1 MKTITCIANYKDGDS
16 IQGFYLCVEKHLRHT
31 RSGDLFLDLQLRD
44 RTGSINGKIWDNVDK
59 LNEKFNAGDPVAV
72 SGNVDSFKERPQLIV
87 KKINRASVQYYG
99 RYGYD
104 PSLIVPASS
113 KNPNDMWKVITK
125 IIRSIKSNPL
135 RKLVSMIYRENKDI
149 LLVHPASVKMHHN
162 YRSGFIE
169 HVLSMAEI
177 ADQLA
182 VHYQLDRDLLIAGV
196 FLHDIG
202 KIIEISSDLEAEYT
216 DEGNFIGHIVISR
229 DIVRSA
235 AKKITNFPE
244 DVQIKLEHMG
254 LYAYTIEA
262 LDWFVG
268 NSPGTYE
275 ILEGLEQLRFLEH
288 GWKIATV
295 PVAPPEHALSGI
307 DTAAD
312 LALAEEAIAKL
323 GDPYPA

>member
-1 MKTITCIANYKDGDS
+1 MKTITCIENFKDGDL

-44 RTGSINGKIWDNVDK
+44 RTGSINGKIWDNVEK

-113 KNPNDMWKVITK
+113 KNPNDMWKAITK
-125 IIRSIKSNPL
+125 IIRSIKSTPL
-135 RKLVSMIYRENKDI
+135 QKLVSMIYHENKEI
-149 LLVHPASVKMHHN
+149 LLVHPASVKMNHN

-177 ADQLA
+177 ADQLV
-182 VHYQLDRDLLIAGV
+182 VHYQLNRDLLIAGV
-196 FLHDIG
+196 FLHNIG

-216 DEGNFIGHIVISR
+216 DEGNFIGHIVIGR
-229 DIVRSA
+229 DMIRA
-235 AKKITNFPE
+235 AVKKITNFPE
-244 DVQIKLEHMG
+244 DIQLKLEHMILSHQG
-254 LYAYTIEA
+254 KYEWQSPKKPKIREA
-262 LDWFVG
+262 LLLHLIDNMDAKMNLFV
-268 NSPGTYE
+268 
-275 ILEGLEQLRFLEH
+275 
-288 GWKIATV
+288 
-295 PVAPPEHALSGI
+295 
-307 DTAAD
+307 
-312 LALAEEAIAKL
+312 LALEESAEE
-323 GDPYPA
+323 GDWTDRHNYFRIPLYKGDNETK

>member
-1 MKTITCIANYKDGDS
+1 MKTITCIANFKDGDS

-113 KNPNDMWKVITK
+113 KNPNDMWKAITK

-135 RKLVSMIYRENKDI
+135 RKLVSMIYRENKEI

-177 ADQLA
+177 ANQLA

-216 DEGNFIGHIVISR
+216 DEGNFIGHIVIGR
-229 DIVRSA
+229 DIVRST
-235 AKKITNFPE
+235 AKNITKFPE
-244 DVQIKLEHMG
+244 DVQIKLEHMILSHQG
-254 LYAYTIEA
+254 KYEWKSPKNLKYA
-262 LDWFVG
+262 
-268 NSPGTYE
+268 
-275 ILEGLEQLRFLEH
+275 
-288 GWKIATV
+288 K
-295 PVAPPEHALSGI
+295 
-307 DTAAD
+307 
-312 LALAEEAIAKL
+312 
-323 GDPYPA
+323 PYCCT

>member
-31 RSGDLFLDLQLRD
+31 RSGDLFLDLKLRD

-113 KNPNDMWKVITK
+113 KNPNDMWKAITK

-135 RKLVSMIYRENKDI
+135 RKLVSMIYRENKEI

-169 HVLSMAEI
+169 QVHSMAEI

-182 VHYQLDRDLLIAGV
+182 VHYQMDRDLLIAGV
-196 FLHDIG
+196 FLHNIG

-216 DEGNFIGHIVISR
+216 DEGNFIGHIVIGR
-229 DIVRSA
+229 DMIRA
-235 AKKITNFPE
+235 AVKNITNFP
-244 DVQIKLEHMG
+244 DDIQLKLEHMILSHQG
-254 LYAYTIEA
+254 KYEWQSPKKPKIREA
-262 LDWFVG
+262 LLLHLIDNMDAKMNLFV
-268 NSPGTYE
+268 
-275 ILEGLEQLRFLEH
+275 
-288 GWKIATV
+288 
-295 PVAPPEHALSGI
+295 
-307 DTAAD
+307 
-312 LALAEEAIAKL
+312 LALEESAEE
-323 GDPYPA
+323 GDWTDRHNYFRIPLYKGDNETK

>member
-1 MKTITCIANYKDGDS
+1 MKTITCIENFNDGDL

-31 RSGDLFLDLQLRD
+31 LSGDLFLDLRLRD
-44 RTGSINGKIWDNVDK
+44 RTGSINGKIWNNVEK

-113 KNPNDMWKVITK
+113 KNPNDMWRVITK

-244 DVQIKLEHMG
+244 DVQIKLEHMILSHQG
-254 LYAYTIEA
+254 KYEWQSPKKPKIREA
-262 LDWFVG
+262 LLLHLIDNMDAKMNLFV
-268 NSPGTYE
+268 
-275 ILEGLEQLRFLEH
+275 
-288 GWKIATV
+288 
-295 PVAPPEHALSGI
+295 
-307 DTAAD
+307 
-312 LALAEEAIAKL
+312 LALEESAED
-323 GDPYPA
+323 GDWTDRHNYFRIPLYKGDNETK

>member
-1 MKTITCIANYKDGDS
+1 MKTITCIANYKEGDS

-104 PSLIVPASS
+104 PSLIVPSS
-113 KNPNDMWKVITK
+113 SENPKDMWKAITK
-125 IIRSIKSNPL
+125 IISSIKSNPL
-135 RKLVSMIYRENKDI
+135 RKLVSMIYRENKEI

-177 ADQLA
+177 ANQLA
-182 VHYQLDRDLLIAGV
+182 VHYQLDCDLLIAGV

-216 DEGNFIGHIVISR
+216 DEGNFIGHIVICR

-235 AKKITNFPE
+235 AKNITNFPE
-244 DVQIKLEHMG
+244 DIQIKLEHMILSHQG
-254 LYAYTIEA
+254 KYESQSLKKPIIREA
-262 LDWFVG
+262 L
-268 NSPGTYE
+268 
-275 ILEGLEQLRFLEH
+275 LLHL
-288 GWKIATV
+288 
-295 PVAPPEHALSGI
+295 I
-307 DTAAD
+307 DNMDAKMNLFA
-312 LALAEEAIAKL
+312 LALEESAEG
-323 GDPYPA
+323 GDWTDQHNYFRIPLYKGDNETK

>member
-1 MKTITCIANYKDGDS
+1 MKAITCIANFKDGDS

-59 LNEKFNAGDPVAV
+59 LNEKFKAGDPVAV
-72 SGNVDSFKERPQLIV
+72 SGNVDSFKERSQLIV

-113 KNPNDMWKVITK
+113 RNPNDMWKAITK

-135 RKLVSMIYRENKDI
+135 RKLVSMIYRENKEI

-177 ADQLA
+177 ANQLA

-196 FLHDIG
+196 FLHKIG
-202 KIIEISSDLEAEYT
+202 KIIEISSDLESKYT
-216 DEGNFIGHIVISR
+216 DEGNFIGHIVIGR
-229 DIVRSA
+229 YIVRSA
-235 AKKITNFPE
+235 AKKYHKF
-244 DVQIKLEHMG
+244 
-254 LYAYTIEA
+254 
-262 LDWFVG
+262 
-268 NSPGTYE
+268 S
-275 ILEGLEQLRFLEH
+275 
-288 GWKIATV
+288 
-295 PVAPPEHALSGI
+295 
-307 DTAAD
+307 
-312 LALAEEAIAKL
+312 
-323 GDPYPA
+323 

>member
-1 MKTITCIANYKDGDS
+1 MKTITCITNFRDGDS

-44 RTGSINGKIWDNVDK
+44 KTGSINGKIWDNVDK
-59 LNEKFNAGDPVAV
+59 LNEKFNVGDPVAV

-113 KNPNDMWKVITK
+113 RNPNDMWKAITK

-135 RKLVSMIYRENKDI
+135 RKLVSMIYRENKEI

-177 ADQLA
+177 ANQLA

-196 FLHDIG
+196 FLHKIG
-202 KIIEISSDLEAEYT
+202 KIIEISSDLESKYT
-216 DEGNFIGHIVISR
+216 DEGNFIGHIVIGR

-235 AKKITNFPE
+235 AKNITNFPE
-244 DVQIKLEHMG
+244 DVQIKLDHMILSHQG
-254 LYAYTIEA
+254 KYEWKSPKKPKIREA
-262 LDWFVG
+262 L
-268 NSPGTYE
+268 
-275 ILEGLEQLRFLEH
+275 LLHL
-288 GWKIATV
+288 
-295 PVAPPEHALSGI
+295 I
-307 DTAAD
+307 DNMDAKMNLFS
-312 LALAEEAIAKL
+312 LALEESAED
-323 GDPYPA
+323 GDWTDWHNYFRIPLYKVDNEIK

>member
-1 MKTITCIANYKDGDS
+1 MKTITCIENFKDGDL

-44 RTGSINGKIWDNVDK
+44 RTGSINGKICDYVDK
-59 LNEKFNAGDPVAV
+59 LNDIFNAGVPVAV

-216 DEGNFIGHIVISR
+216 DEGNFIGHIVIGR

-244 DVQIKLEHMG
+244 DVQIKLEHMILSHQG
-254 LYAYTIEA
+254 KYEWQSPKKPKIREA
-262 LDWFVG
+262 LLLHLIDNMDAKMNLFV
-268 NSPGTYE
+268 
-275 ILEGLEQLRFLEH
+275 
-288 GWKIATV
+288 
-295 PVAPPEHALSGI
+295 
-307 DTAAD
+307 
-312 LALAEEAIAKL
+312 LALEESAEE
-323 GDPYPA
+323 GDWTDRHNYFRIPLYKGDNETK

>member
-1 MKTITCIANYKDGDS
+1 MKTITCIANYKEGDS

-104 PSLIVPASS
+104 PSLIVPSS
-113 KNPNDMWKVITK
+113 SENPKDMWKAITK
-125 IIRSIKSNPL
+125 IISSIKSNPL
-135 RKLVSMIYRENKDI
+135 RKLVSMIYRENKEI

-177 ADQLA
+177 ANQLA

-216 DEGNFIGHIVISR
+216 DKGNFIGHIVIGR
-229 DIVRSA
+229 DILRSA

-244 DVQIKLEHMG
+244 DIQIKLEHMILSHQG
-254 LYAYTIEA
+254 KYESQSLKKPIIREA
-262 LDWFVG
+262 L
-268 NSPGTYE
+268 
-275 ILEGLEQLRFLEH
+275 LLHL
-288 GWKIATV
+288 
-295 PVAPPEHALSGI
+295 I
-307 DTAAD
+307 DNMDAKMNLFA
-312 LALAEEAIAKL
+312 LALEESAEG
-323 GDPYPA
+323 GDWTDQHNYFRIPLYKGDNETK

>member
-1 MKTITCIANYKDGDS
+1 MKTITCIANYKEGDS

-104 PSLIVPASS
+104 PSLIVPSSS
-113 KNPNDMWKVITK
+113 KNPNDMWKAITK
-125 IIRSIKSNPL
+125 IISSIKSNPL
-135 RKLVSMIYRENKDI
+135 RKLVSMIYRENKEI

-177 ADQLA
+177 ANQLA
-182 VHYQLDRDLLIAGV
+182 VHYQLDCDLLIAGV

-216 DEGNFIGHIVISR
+216 DEGNFIGHIVIGR
-229 DIVRSA
+229 DILRSA

-244 DVQIKLEHMG
+244 DIQIKLEHMILSHQG
-254 LYAYTIEA
+254 KYESQSLKKPIIREA
-262 LDWFVG
+262 L
-268 NSPGTYE
+268 
-275 ILEGLEQLRFLEH
+275 LLHL
-288 GWKIATV
+288 
-295 PVAPPEHALSGI
+295 I
-307 DTAAD
+307 DNMDAKMNLFA
-312 LALAEEAIAKL
+312 LALEESAEG
-323 GDPYPA
+323 GDWTDQHNHFRIPLYKGDNETK

>member
-1 MKTITCIANYKDGDS
+1 MKTITCIANYKEGDS

-104 PSLIVPASS
+104 PSLIVPSS
-113 KNPNDMWKVITK
+113 SENPKDMWKAITK
-125 IIRSIKSNPL
+125 IISSIKSNPL
-135 RKLVSMIYRENKDI
+135 RKLVSMIYRENKEI

-177 ADQLA
+177 ANQLA
-182 VHYQLDRDLLIAGV
+182 VHYQLDCDLLIAGV

-216 DEGNFIGHIVISR
+216 DEGNFIGLIVIGR
-229 DIVRSA
+229 DILRSA

-244 DVQIKLEHMG
+244 DIQIKLEHMILSHQG
-254 LYAYTIEA
+254 KYESQSLKKPIIREA
-262 LDWFVG
+262 L
-268 NSPGTYE
+268 
-275 ILEGLEQLRFLEH
+275 LLHL
-288 GWKIATV
+288 
-295 PVAPPEHALSGI
+295 I
-307 DTAAD
+307 DNMDAKMNLFS
-312 LALAEEAIAKL
+312 LALEESAEG
-323 GDPYPA
+323 GDWTDQHNYFRIPLYKGDNETK

>member
-1 MKTITCIANYKDGDS
+1 MKTITCITNFRDGDS

-44 RTGSINGKIWDNVDK
+44 KTGSINGKIWDNVDK
-59 LNEKFNAGDPVAV
+59 LNEKFNVGDPVAV

-113 KNPNDMWKVITK
+113 RNPNDMWKAITK

-135 RKLVSMIYRENKDI
+135 RKLVSMIYRENKEI

-177 ADQLA
+177 ANQLA

-196 FLHDIG
+196 FLHKIG
-202 KIIEISSDLEAEYT
+202 KIIEISSDLESKYT
-216 DEGNFIGHIVISR
+216 DEGNFIGHIVIGR

-235 AKKITNFPE
+235 AKNITNFPE
-244 DVQIKLEHMG
+244 DVQIKLDHMILSHQG
-254 LYAYTIEA
+254 KYEWKSPKKPKIREA
-262 LDWFVG
+262 L
-268 NSPGTYE
+268 
-275 ILEGLEQLRFLEH
+275 LLHL
-288 GWKIATV
+288 
-295 PVAPPEHALSGI
+295 I
-307 DTAAD
+307 DNMDAKMNLFA
-312 LALAEEAIAKL
+312 LALEESAEG
-323 GDPYPA
+323 GDWTDQHNYFRIPLYKGDNETK

>member
-1 MKTITCIANYKDGDS
+1 MKTITCIENFKDGDL

-72 SGNVDSFKERPQLIV
+72 SGNVDSFKERPHLIV

-113 KNPNDMWKVITK
+113 KNPNDMWKDITK

-216 DEGNFIGHIVISR
+216 DEGNFIGHIVIGR

-235 AKKITNFPE
+235 AKNITNFPE
-244 DVQIKLEHMG
+244 DVQIKLDHMILSHQG
-254 LYAYTIEA
+254 KYEWKSPKKPKIREA
-262 LDWFVG
+262 L
-268 NSPGTYE
+268 
-275 ILEGLEQLRFLEH
+275 LLHL
-288 GWKIATV
+288 
-295 PVAPPEHALSGI
+295 I
-307 DTAAD
+307 DNMDAKMNLFG
-312 LALAEEAIAKL
+312 LALEESAED
-323 GDPYPA
+323 GDWTDWHNYFRIPLYKGDNETK

>member
-1 MKTITCIANYKDGDS
+1 MKTITCITNFRDGDS
-16 IQGFYLCVEKHLRHT
+16 IQCFYLCVEKHLRHT

-44 RTGSINGKIWDNVDK
+44 KTGSINGKIWDNVDK
-59 LNEKFNAGDPVAV
+59 LNEKFNVGDPVAV

-113 KNPNDMWKVITK
+113 KNPNDMWKAITK
-125 IIRSIKSNPL
+125 IIRSIKPNPL
-135 RKLVSMIYRENKDI
+135 RKLVSMIYRENKEI
-149 LLVHPASVKMHHN
+149 LLVHPASIKMHHN

-169 HVLSMAEI
+169 HVHSMAEI

-216 DEGNFIGHIVISR
+216 DEGNFIGHIVIGR
-229 DIVRSA
+229 DMIRA
-235 AKKITNFPE
+235 AVKKITKFPN
-244 DVQIKLEHMG
+244 DIQLKLEHMILSHQG
-254 LYAYTIEA
+254 QYEWQSPKKPKIREA
-262 LDWFVG
+262 LLLHLIDNMDAKMNLFVMALEESAGKGDWTDRHNYFRI
-268 NSPGTYE
+268 PLY
-275 ILEGLEQLRFLEH
+275 
-288 GWKIATV
+288 K
-295 PVAPPEHALSGI
+295 
-307 DTAAD
+307 
-312 LALAEEAIAKL
+312 
-323 GDPYPA
+323 GDNETK

>member
-1 MKTITCIANYKDGDS
+1 
-16 IQGFYLCVEKHLRHT
+16 
-31 RSGDLFLDLQLRD
+31 
-44 RTGSINGKIWDNVDK
+44 
-59 LNEKFNAGDPVAV
+59 
-72 SGNVDSFKERPQLIV
+72 VDSFKERPQLIV

-113 KNPNDMWKVITK
+113 KNPNDMWKAITK

-135 RKLVSMIYRENKDI
+135 RKLVSMIYRENKEI

-177 ADQLA
+177 ANQLA

-216 DEGNFIGHIVISR
+216 DEGNFIGHIVIGR
-229 DIVRSA
+229 DIVRST
-235 AKKITNFPE
+235 AKNITKFPE
-244 DVQIKLEHMG
+244 DVQIKLEHMILSHQG
-254 LYAYTIEA
+254 KYEWKSPKKPKIREA
-262 LDWFVG
+262 L
-268 NSPGTYE
+268 
-275 ILEGLEQLRFLEH
+275 LLHL
-288 GWKIATV
+288 
-295 PVAPPEHALSGI
+295 I
-307 DTAAD
+307 DNMDAKMNLFA
-312 LALAEEAIAKL
+312 LALEESAED
-323 GDPYPA
+323 GDWTDRHNYFRIPLYKGDNETK

>member
-1 MKTITCIANYKDGDS
+1 MKTITCIANYKEGDS

-104 PSLIVPASS
+104 PSLIVPSS
-113 KNPNDMWKVITK
+113 SENPKDMWKAITK
-125 IIRSIKSNPL
+125 IISSIKSNPL
-135 RKLVSMIYRENKDI
+135 RKLVSMIYRENKEI

-162 YRSGFIE
+162 DRSGFIE

-177 ADQLA
+177 ANQLA
-182 VHYQLDRDLLIAGV
+182 VHYQLDCDLLIAGV

-216 DEGNFIGHIVISR
+216 DEGNFIGHIVIGR
-229 DIVRSA
+229 DILRSA
-235 AKKITNFPE
+235 AKKITNFPK
-244 DVQIKLEHMG
+244 DIQIKLEHMILSHQG
-254 LYAYTIEA
+254 KYESQSLKKPIIREA
-262 LDWFVG
+262 L
-268 NSPGTYE
+268 
-275 ILEGLEQLRFLEH
+275 LLHL
-288 GWKIATV
+288 
-295 PVAPPEHALSGI
+295 I
-307 DTAAD
+307 DNMDAKMNLFA
-312 LALAEEAIAKL
+312 LALEESAEG
-323 GDPYPA
+323 GDWTDQHNYFRIPLYKGDNETK

>member
-1 MKTITCIANYKDGDS
+1 MKTITCIANFKDGDS

-44 RTGSINGKIWDNVDK
+44 KTGSINGKIWDNVDK

-113 KNPNDMWKVITK
+113 KNPNDMWKAITR

-135 RKLVSMIYRENKDI
+135 RKLVSMIYRENKEI
-149 LLVHPASVKMHHN
+149 LLVHPASIKMHYN

-169 HVLSMAEI
+169 HVHSMAEI

-182 VHYQLDRDLLIAGV
+182 MHYQLDRDLLIAGV

-216 DEGNFIGHIVISR
+216 NEGNFIGHIVIGR
-229 DIVRSA
+229 DMIRA
-235 AKKITNFPE
+235 AVKKITNFPK
-244 DVQIKLEHMG
+244 DIQLKLEHMILSHQG
-254 LYAYTIEA
+254 KYEWQSPKKPKIREA
-262 LDWFVG
+262 LLLHLIDNMDAKMNLFVIALEESAEKGDWTDRHNYFRI
-268 NSPGTYE
+268 PLY
-275 ILEGLEQLRFLEH
+275 
-288 GWKIATV
+288 K
-295 PVAPPEHALSGI
+295 
-307 DTAAD
+307 
-312 LALAEEAIAKL
+312 
-323 GDPYPA
+323 GDNESK

>member
-1 MKTITCIANYKDGDS
+1 MKTITCIANFKDGDS

-44 RTGSINGKIWDNVDK
+44 KTGSINGKIWDNVDK

-113 KNPNDMWKVITK
+113 KNPNDMWKAITK

-135 RKLVSMIYRENKDI
+135 RKLVSMIYRENKEI

-177 ADQLA
+177 ANQLA
-182 VHYQLDRDLLIAGV
+182 VHYQLDCDLLISGV
-196 FLHDIG
+196 FLDDIG

-216 DEGNFIGHIVISR
+216 NEGNFIGHIVIGR
-229 DIVRSA
+229 DMIRA
-235 AKKITNFPE
+235 AVKKITNFPK
-244 DVQIKLEHMG
+244 DIQLKLEHMILSHQG
-254 LYAYTIEA
+254 KYEWQSPKKPKIREA
-262 LDWFVG
+262 LLLHLIDNMDAKMNLFVMALEESAKKGDWTDRHNYFRI
-268 NSPGTYE
+268 PLY
-275 ILEGLEQLRFLEH
+275 
-288 GWKIATV
+288 K
-295 PVAPPEHALSGI
+295 
-307 DTAAD
+307 
-312 LALAEEAIAKL
+312 
-323 GDPYPA
+323 GDNENK

>member
-1 MKTITCIANYKDGDS
+1 MKTITCIENFKDGDL

-113 KNPNDMWKVITK
+113 KNPNDMWKAITK
-125 IIRSIKSNPL
+125 IIRSIKSTPL
-135 RKLVSMIYRENKDI
+135 QKLVSMIYHENKEI
-149 LLVHPASVKMHHN
+149 LLVHPASVKMNHN

-177 ADQLA
+177 ADQLV
-182 VHYQLDRDLLIAGV
+182 VHYQLNRDLLIAGV

-216 DEGNFIGHIVISR
+216 DKGNFIGHIVIGR
-229 DIVRSA
+229 DIIRSA

-244 DVQIKLEHMG
+244 DIQLKLEHMILSHQG
-254 LYAYTIEA
+254 EYELQSPKKPKIREA
-262 LDWFVG
+262 LLLHLINNMDAKMNLF
-268 NSPGTYE
+268 
-275 ILEGLEQLRFLEH
+275 
-288 GWKIATV
+288 A
-295 PVAPPEHALSGI
+295 
-307 DTAAD
+307 
-312 LALAEEAIAKL
+312 LALEESAEG
-323 GDPYPA
+323 GDWTDRHNYFRIPLYKGDNETK

>member
-1 MKTITCIANYKDGDS
+1 MKTITCIANFKDGDS

-31 RSGDLFLDLQLRD
+31 RSRDLFLDLQLRD

-216 DEGNFIGHIVISR
+216 DQGNFIGHIVIGR

-244 DVQIKLEHMG
+244 DVQIKLEHMILSHQG
-254 LYAYTIEA
+254 KYEWQSPKKPKIREA
-262 LDWFVG
+262 L
-268 NSPGTYE
+268 
-275 ILEGLEQLRFLEH
+275 LLHL
-288 GWKIATV
+288 
-295 PVAPPEHALSGI
+295 I
-307 DTAAD
+307 DNMDAKMNLFA
-312 LALAEEAIAKL
+312 LALEESAED
-323 GDPYPA
+323 GDWTDRHNYFRIPLYKGDNETK

>member
-1 MKTITCIANYKDGDS
+1 MKTITCITNFRDGDS

-44 RTGSINGKIWDNVDK
+44 KTGSINGKIWDNVDK
-59 LNEKFNAGDPVAV
+59 LNEKFNVGDPVAV

-113 KNPNDMWKVITK
+113 KNPNDMWKAITK

-135 RKLVSMIYRENKDI
+135 RKLVSMIYRENKEI
-149 LLVHPASVKMHHN
+149 LLVHPASIKMHHN

-169 HVLSMAEI
+169 HVHSMAEI

-216 DEGNFIGHIVISR
+216 DEGNFIGHIVIGR
-229 DIVRSA
+229 DMIRA
-235 AKKITNFPE
+235 AVKKITKFPN
-244 DVQIKLEHMG
+244 DIQLKLEHMILSHQG
-254 LYAYTIEA
+254 QYEWQSPKKPAFSEA
-262 LDWFVG
+262 LFVHLIDLLDSQM
-268 NSPGTYE
+268 NIMDQAISNDQD
-275 ILEGLEQLRFLEH
+275 LEDFTSKYNYY
-288 GWKIATV
+288 KI
-295 PVAPPEHALSGI
+295 PLLKRPN
-307 DTAAD
+307 AA
-312 LALAEEAIAKL
+312 E
-323 GDPYPA
+323 

>member
-1 MKTITCIANYKDGDS
+1 MKTITCIANYKEGDS

-59 LNEKFNAGDPVAV
+59 LNKKFNAGDPVAV

-104 PSLIVPASS
+104 PSLIVPSSS

-125 IIRSIKSNPL
+125 IISSIKSNPL
-135 RKLVSMIYRENKDI
+135 RKLVSMIYRENKEI

-177 ADQLA
+177 ANQLA
-182 VHYQLDRDLLIAGV
+182 VHYQLDCDLLIAGV

-216 DEGNFIGHIVISR
+216 DEGNFIGHIVIGR
-229 DIVRSA
+229 DILRSA

-244 DVQIKLEHMG
+244 DIQIKLEHMILSHQG
-254 LYAYTIEA
+254 KYESQSLKKPIIREA
-262 LDWFVG
+262 L
-268 NSPGTYE
+268 
-275 ILEGLEQLRFLEH
+275 LLHL
-288 GWKIATV
+288 
-295 PVAPPEHALSGI
+295 I
-307 DTAAD
+307 DNMDAKMNLFA
-312 LALAEEAIAKL
+312 LALEESAEGGNWTDQHNYFRIPLYK
-323 GDPYPA
+323 GDNETK

>member
-1 MKTITCIANYKDGDS
+1 MKTITCIANFKDGDS

-31 RSGDLFLDLQLRD
+31 RSGDLFLDLRLRD
-44 RTGSINGKIWDNVDK
+44 RTGSIKGKIWDNVDK

-72 SGNVDSFKERPQLIV
+72 SGNVDSFKERPQLVV

-113 KNPNDMWKVITK
+113 KNPNEMWKAITK

-135 RKLVSMIYRENKDI
+135 RKLVSMIYRENKEI

-177 ADQLA
+177 ANQLA
-182 VHYQLDRDLLIAGV
+182 VHYQLDRDLLISGV
-196 FLHDIG
+196 FLHNIG
-202 KIIEISSDLEAEYT
+202 KIIEISSDLEAKYT

-235 AKKITNFPE
+235 AKNITNFPK
-244 DVQIKLEHMG
+244 DVQIKLDHMILSHQG
-254 LYAYTIEA
+254 KYEWKSPKKPKIREA
-262 LDWFVG
+262 LLLHLINNMDAKMNLF
-268 NSPGTYE
+268 
-275 ILEGLEQLRFLEH
+275 
-288 GWKIATV
+288 A
-295 PVAPPEHALSGI
+295 
-307 DTAAD
+307 
-312 LALAEEAIAKL
+312 LALEESAED
-323 GDPYPA
+323 GDWTDRHNYFRIPLYKGDNENK

>member
-1 MKTITCIANYKDGDS
+1 MKTITCIANYKEGDS

-104 PSLIVPASS
+104 PSLIVPSS
-113 KNPNDMWKVITK
+113 SENPKDMWKAITK
-125 IIRSIKSNPL
+125 IISSIKSNPL
-135 RKLVSMIYRENKDI
+135 RKLVSMIYRENKEI

-177 ADQLA
+177 ANQLA
-182 VHYQLDRDLLIAGV
+182 VHYQLDCDLLIAGV

-216 DEGNFIGHIVISR
+216 DEGNFIGHIVIGR
-229 DIVRSA
+229 DILRSA

-244 DVQIKLEHMG
+244 DIQIKLEHMILSHQG
-254 LYAYTIEA
+254 KYESQSLKKPIIREA
-262 LDWFVG
+262 L
-268 NSPGTYE
+268 
-275 ILEGLEQLRFLEH
+275 LLHL
-288 GWKIATV
+288 
-295 PVAPPEHALSGI
+295 I
-307 DTAAD
+307 DNMDAKMNLFA
-312 LALAEEAIAKL
+312 LALEESAEG
-323 GDPYPA
+323 GDWTDQHNYFRIPLYKGDNETK

>member
-1 MKTITCIANYKDGDS
+1 MKTITCIANYKEGDS

-104 PSLIVPASS
+104 PSLIVPSS
-113 KNPNDMWKVITK
+113 SENPKDMWKAITK
-125 IIRSIKSNPL
+125 IISSIKSNPL
-135 RKLVSMIYRENKDI
+135 RKLVSMIYRENKEI

-177 ADQLA
+177 ANQLA
-182 VHYQLDRDLLIAGV
+182 VHYQLDCDLLIAGV

-216 DEGNFIGHIVISR
+216 DEGNFIGHIVIGR
-229 DIVRSA
+229 DILRSA

-244 DVQIKLEHMG
+244 DIQIKLEHMILSHQG
-254 LYAYTIEA
+254 KYESQSLKKPIIREA
-262 LDWFVG
+262 L
-268 NSPGTYE
+268 
-275 ILEGLEQLRFLEH
+275 LLHL
-288 GWKIATV
+288 
-295 PVAPPEHALSGI
+295 I
-307 DTAAD
+307 DNMDAKMNLFS
-312 LALAEEAIAKL
+312 LALEESAEG
-323 GDPYPA
+323 GDWTDQHNYFRIPLYKGDNETK

>member
-1 MKTITCIANYKDGDS
+1 MKPIVPISKYKEGDS

-113 KNPNDMWKVITK
+113 KNPNDMWKAITK

-135 RKLVSMIYRENKDI
+135 RKLVSMIYRENKEI

-216 DEGNFIGHIVISR
+216 DEGNFIGHIVIGR

-235 AKKITNFPE
+235 AKKITKFPE
-244 DVQIKLEHMG
+244 DVQIKLEHMILSNQG
-254 LYAYTIEA
+254 KYEWQSPKKPKIREA
-262 LDWFVG
+262 LLLHLIDNMDAKMNLFV
-268 NSPGTYE
+268 
-275 ILEGLEQLRFLEH
+275 
-288 GWKIATV
+288 
-295 PVAPPEHALSGI
+295 
-307 DTAAD
+307 
-312 LALAEEAIAKL
+312 LALEESAEE
-323 GDPYPA
+323 GDWTDRHNYFRIPLYKGDNETK

>member
-1 MKTITCIANYKDGDS
+1 MKTITCIANYKEGDS
-16 IQGFYLCVEKHLRHT
+16 IQGFYLCVAKHLRHT

-104 PSLIVPASS
+104 PSLIVPSSS
-113 KNPNDMWKVITK
+113 KNPKDMWKAITK
-125 IIRSIKSNPL
+125 IISSIKSNPL
-135 RKLVSMIYRENKDI
+135 RKLVSMIYRENKEI

-177 ADQLA
+177 ANQLA
-182 VHYQLDRDLLIAGV
+182 VHYQLDCHLLIAGV

-216 DEGNFIGHIVISR
+216 DEGNFIGHIVIGR
-229 DIVRSA
+229 DILRSA
-235 AKKITNFPE
+235 AKKIANFPE
-244 DVQIKLEHMG
+244 DIQIKLEHMILSHQG
-254 LYAYTIEA
+254 KYESQSLKKPIIREA
-262 LDWFVG
+262 L
-268 NSPGTYE
+268 
-275 ILEGLEQLRFLEH
+275 LLHL
-288 GWKIATV
+288 
-295 PVAPPEHALSGI
+295 I
-307 DTAAD
+307 DNMDAKMNLFA
-312 LALAEEAIAKL
+312 LALEESAEG
-323 GDPYPA
+323 GDWTDQHNYFRLPLYKGDNETK

>member
-1 MKTITCIANYKDGDS
+1 MKTITCIANYKEGDS

-104 PSLIVPASS
+104 PSLIVPSS
-113 KNPNDMWKVITK
+113 SENPKDMWKAITK
-125 IIRSIKSNPL
+125 IISSIKSNPL
-135 RKLVSMIYRENKDI
+135 RKLVSMIYRENKEI

-169 HVLSMAEI
+169 HVLSMAKI
-177 ADQLA
+177 ANQLA
-182 VHYQLDRDLLIAGV
+182 VHYQLDCALLIAGV

-216 DEGNFIGHIVISR
+216 DKGNFIGHIVIGR
-229 DIVRSA
+229 DILRSA

-244 DVQIKLEHMG
+244 DIQIKLEHMILSHQG
-254 LYAYTIEA
+254 KYESQSLKKPIIREA
-262 LDWFVG
+262 L
-268 NSPGTYE
+268 
-275 ILEGLEQLRFLEH
+275 LLHL
-288 GWKIATV
+288 
-295 PVAPPEHALSGI
+295 I
-307 DTAAD
+307 DNMDAKMNLFA
-312 LALAEEAIAKL
+312 LALEESAEG
-323 GDPYPA
+323 GDWTDQHNYFRIPLYKGDNETK

>member
-59 LNEKFNAGDPVAV
+59 LNKKFNAGDPVAV

-113 KNPNDMWKVITK
+113 KNPNDMWKAITK
-125 IIRSIKSNPL
+125 IIRSIKSTPL
-135 RKLVSMIYRENKDI
+135 QKLVSMIYHENKEI
-149 LLVHPASVKMHHN
+149 LLVHPASVKMNHN

-177 ADQLA
+177 ADQLV
-182 VHYQLDRDLLIAGV
+182 VHYQLNRDLLIAGV
-196 FLHDIG
+196 FLHNIG
-202 KIIEISSDLEAEYT
+202 KIIEISPDLEAEYT
-216 DEGNFIGHIVISR
+216 DKGNFIGHIVIGR
-229 DIVRSA
+229 DIIRSA

-244 DVQIKLEHMG
+244 DIQLKLEHMILSHQG
-254 LYAYTIEA
+254 EYELQSPKKPKIREA
-262 LDWFVG
+262 LLLHLINNMDAKMNLF
-268 NSPGTYE
+268 
-275 ILEGLEQLRFLEH
+275 
-288 GWKIATV
+288 A
-295 PVAPPEHALSGI
+295 
-307 DTAAD
+307 
-312 LALAEEAIAKL
+312 LALEESAED
-323 GDPYPA
+323 GDWTDRHNYFRIPLYKGDNETK

>member
-1 MKTITCIANYKDGDS
+1 MKTITCIANYKNGDS

-104 PSLIVPASS
+104 PSLIVPSS
-113 KNPNDMWKVITK
+113 SENPKDMWKAITK

-244 DVQIKLEHMG
+244 DVQIKLEHMILSHRG
-254 LYAYTIEA
+254 KYEWQSPKKPKIREA
-262 LDWFVG
+262 L
-268 NSPGTYE
+268 
-275 ILEGLEQLRFLEH
+275 L
-288 GWKIATV
+288 
-295 PVAPPEHALSGI
+295 LSLI
-307 DTAAD
+307 H
-312 LALAEEAIAKL
+312 I
-323 GDPYPA
+323 

>member
-1 MKTITCIANYKDGDS
+1 MKTITCIANFKDGDS

-72 SGNVDSFKERPQLIV
+72 SGNVDSFKERPQLVV

-113 KNPNDMWKVITK
+113 KNPNEMWKAITK

-135 RKLVSMIYRENKDI
+135 RKLVSMIYRENKEI

-177 ADQLA
+177 ANQLA
-182 VHYQLDRDLLIAGV
+182 VHYQLDRDLLISGV
-196 FLHDIG
+196 FLHNIG

-235 AKKITNFPE
+235 AKNITNFPK
-244 DVQIKLEHMG
+244 DVQIKLDHMILSHQG
-254 LYAYTIEA
+254 KYEWKSPKKPKIREA
-262 LDWFVG
+262 LLLHLINNMDAKMNLF
-268 NSPGTYE
+268 
-275 ILEGLEQLRFLEH
+275 
-288 GWKIATV
+288 A
-295 PVAPPEHALSGI
+295 
-307 DTAAD
+307 
-312 LALAEEAIAKL
+312 LALEESAED
-323 GDPYPA
+323 GDWTDRHNYFRIPLYKGDNENK